1 VATKKRSK
9 ADGQLA
15 AYRRKRDFGSTPE
28 PAGGKS
34 PRNRSRGT
42 LEFVVQKHAASHL
55 HFDLRLELDGVM
67 KSWAVP
73 KGPSIDPTVRRL
85 AMETEDHPMEYNAFE
100 GIIPEGEYGG
110 GTVMVWDRGRYWA
123 DEAEAGED
131 EERVLRR
138 EYERG
143 KMSFTL
149 EGERLRGSFALVRT
163 RGAGGRSSWLL
174 LKHRDE
180 HAHADVDPA
189 VEHHTSVVSGRT
201 MEEIATGRS
210 AIWRSNRKRAT
221 KVRPAARRGSA
232 STRRAEAGTRARTPE
247 SAEVRPMLAATA
259 RRVPEGGEWSFE
271 PSPGGTRVL
280 AYVTPEAVRLVAG
293 GADRV
298 AHHPSIGR
306 ELARLSSR
314 SDRSVVLDGEIVAPR
329 AGEPVLHVFDL
340 LYSDGEALAAESY
353 AERRAR
359 LEALYRRRR
368 QQHVQLIPRLED
380 AAAAAREA
388 KRRGWTHIV
397 AKRTDSPYRAG
408 RRGGSWLRV
417 PLPS

>member
-1 VATKKRSK
+1 VATKKRTK
-9 ADGQLA
+9 ANGKLA
-15 AYRRKRDFGSTPE
+15 EYRRKRDFATTPE
-28 PAGGKS
+28 PAGRRG
-34 PRNRSRGT
+34 RRRRSRST
-42 LEFVVQKHAASHL
+42 LEFVVQKHAASQL
-55 HFDLRLELDGVM
+55 HFDFRLELDGVM

-73 KGPSIDPTVRRL
+73 KGPSLDPTVRRL

-110 GTVMVWDRGRYWA
+110 GTVMIWDRGRYWA
-123 DEAEAGED
+123 DEAEPGED
-131 EERVLRR
+131 ERVLRC

-163 RGAGGRSSWLL
+163 RGTGGKPSWLL

-180 HAHADVDPA
+180 EAQEGVDLA
-189 VEHHTSVVSGRT
+189 AQHETSVVSGRT

-210 AIWRSNRKRAT
+210 AVWHSTRKRRT
-221 KVRPAARRGSA
+221 KAKTVPRRGA
-232 STRRAEAGTRARTPE
+232 SSRGARGRSPV
-247 SAEVRPMLAATA
+247 AQGAKLAAVRPMFAAAA
-259 RRVPEGGEWSFE
+259 RRVPEGDGWSYE

-280 AYVTPEAVRLVAG
+280 AYVTPDAVRLVAG

-298 AHHPSIGR
+298 AHHPTIGR

-314 SDRSVVLDGEIVAPR
+314 SDRSLVLDGEIVAPR
-329 AGEPVLHVFDL
+329 GGEPVLHVFDL
-340 LYSDGEALAAESY
+340 LYADGEALAAEAY
-353 AERRAR
+353 MDRRAR

-368 QQHVQLIPRLED
+368 QANVRLVPRLED
-380 AAAAAREA
+380 PMAAAQEA
-388 KRRGWTHIV
+388 KRRGWNHIV
-397 AKRTDSPYRAG
+397 AKRADAPYRAG
-408 RRGGSWLRV
+408 RRGGSWLRL